1 MTRSTDSKGCDVLII
16 GAGIA
21 GLTAAR
27 TLRAAG
33 KTVRVLE
40 KSRGLGGRA
49 ATRRWNGLP
58 VDHGAQFFTARS
70 ADFTAQVDDWLRRG
84 VCFEWSRGLHRATD
98 SGPQQADGDHFP
110 RYTCREGMA
119 ALGRDLG
126 GPDPSF
132 VLRETRAAK
141 IERRDADWEVSTE
154 DGRIFHSGALIV
166 TPPPPQSATLLEAAS
181 SEAASIL
188 LDFPMAP
195 CLALVARYPW
205 REFAWCG
212 IQAPNDPV
220 ISWIGHDTSKRPEL
234 HPDATVLVIHASAEF
249 SSKHFDAGEELI
261 THQLLESAGRVAQV
275 DLSAP
280 QSWILQRWRYA
291 LGPKTDGEG
300 ARFFPG
306 PPPLVL
312 AGDAIAGGKI
322 EGAWLSG
329 RAAAQ
334 ALLR

>member
-1 MTRSTDSKGCDVLII
+1 MSRSPDSNGCDALII

-27 TLRAAG
+27 TLRAAEQ
-33 KTVRVLE
+33 TVLVLE

-49 ATRRWNGLP
+49 ATRRWDGLA

-70 ADFTAQVDDWLRRG
+70 TDFTEQVDDWLRRE
-84 VCFEWSRGLHRATD
+84 VCFEWARGLHRATE
-98 SGPQQADGDHFP
+98 SGPQQAEGDHFP
-110 RYTCREGMA
+110 RYACREGMA
-119 ALGRDLG
+119 ALGRDLS

-132 VLRETRAAK
+132 VQRETKAIK
-141 IERRDADWEVSTE
+141 IQCRDANWEVSTE
-154 DGRIFHSGALIV
+154 DGRIFLPGALVV
-166 TPPPPQSATLLEAAS
+166 TPPPPQSAALLESVAP
-181 SEAASIL
+181 EAASIL
-188 LDFPMAP
+188 LGLPMAP
-195 CLALVARYPW
+195 CLALVARYPR
-205 REFAWCG
+205 REFTWRG

-234 HPDATVLVIHASAEF
+234 HPDTTVVVIHASAEF
-249 SSKHFDAGEELI
+249 SAKNVEAGEELI
-261 THQLLESAGRVAQV
+261 VRQLLESAGRIAQA

-291 LGPKTDGEG
+291 LGPKADGDL
-300 ARFFPG
+300 ARIFPG